1 MIGGRLVC
9 AAICVVLVA
18 VAFAAHESS
27 APAVLVFLLSGAGVL
42 YGLGSIGPQ
51 RLCRALL
58 AGWPGS
64 I

>member
-1 MIGGRLVC
+1 MTGGRVVC
-9 AAICVVLVA
+9 AVICVVLIA
-18 VAFAAHESS
+18 VAFAAHESV
-27 APAVLVFLLSGAGVL
+27 APAALVFILSGAGVL